1 MTRPQPFSVV
11 CATSTLRSL
20 FSPKGP
26 LPKAFLAPAGTGPA
40 WLPRPHPRARLSPPA
55 LPHGG
60 LGHSQI
66 RGPSSRRI
74 ADSFISPFPLEAPR
88 PPSGPPSPSRSRGA
102 RPPILS
108 PPHLLG
114 GLLSSRGQREPMPVC
129 RPAEDAT
136 DIGAREGVP
145 VAQRESVCSAPSGSP
160 CPVEL
165 E

>member
-20 FSPKGP
+20 FSPKCP
-26 LPKAFLAPAGTGPA
+26 SPKAFLAPAGTGPA

-74 ADSFISPFPLEAPR
+74 ADSLVFPFPLKASR
-88 PPSGPPSPSRSRGA
+88 PPKWASLPLPLQGRPPPHPLAASPSWQA
-102 RPPILS
+102 DELP
-108 PPHLLG
+108 
-114 GLLSSRGQREPMPVC
+114 GQREPMPVC

-145 VAQRESVCSAPSGSP
+145 AQRESVCSAPSGSP